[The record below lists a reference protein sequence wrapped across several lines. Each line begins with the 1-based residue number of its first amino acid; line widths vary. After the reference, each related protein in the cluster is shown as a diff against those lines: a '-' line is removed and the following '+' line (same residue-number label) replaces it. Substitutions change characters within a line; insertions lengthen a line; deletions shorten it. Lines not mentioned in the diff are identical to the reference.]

1 MDELLWEMCDTYD
14 GDDAPIGVSKD
25 LDPFAK
31 KEAGRR
37 VQRELRER
45 RFFEKRHPG
54 IEIRDGNQKRV
65 QEKEVEEGM
74 KEHKQEE
81 ENSEKQEK
89 QEKEEKEEKKEKS
102 EKEEEENGDE
112 DGVGQGELCWKCNHP
127 CYFSCFA
134 SKEGLVSCLAHVA
147 EALGEGVEGEHVRWV
162 STETL
167 SEWLDDNDMSS
178 IEPLKPPKM
187 KKSKPKQATNK
198 VTSPRETSKE
208 SSLQDS
214 FKEAK
219 LQKDILEKWWSKHK
233 KKILTTQVSR
243 DDKQKLAT
251 QAGKTVQQIE
261 SWIAHRRKQLKK
273 DKKKPGPKPK
283 AKSVPV

>member
-1 MDELLWEMCDTYD
+1 MIFYQYLKILTL
-14 GDDAPIGVSKD
+14 ITRNK
-25 LDPFAK
+25 
-31 KEAGRR
+31 
-37 VQRELRER
+37 
-45 RFFEKRHPG
+45 
-54 IEIRDGNQKRV
+54 
-65 QEKEVEEGM
+65 
-74 KEHKQEE
+74 
-81 ENSEKQEK
+81 
-89 QEKEEKEEKKEKS
+89 
-102 EKEEEENGDE
+102 
-112 DGVGQGELCWKCNHP
+112 VGGFNLC
-127 CYFSCFA
+127 
-134 SKEGLVSCLAHVA
+134 
-147 EALGEGVEGEHVRWV
+147 
-162 STETL
+162 L